1 VTLLLFPFQLHI
13 SIPLFGAPQMRMTSA
28 TFSGLGIEADVHLF
42 GQNFLNAKK
51 EFALHVHIVPIMR
64 PL

>member
-1 VTLLLFPFQLHI
+1 
-13 SIPLFGAPQMRMTSA
+13 MTSA
-28 TFSGLGIEADVHLF
+28 TFSGLGIEVDVHLF

-51 EFALHVHIVPIMR
+51 ELALHVHIVAIIR